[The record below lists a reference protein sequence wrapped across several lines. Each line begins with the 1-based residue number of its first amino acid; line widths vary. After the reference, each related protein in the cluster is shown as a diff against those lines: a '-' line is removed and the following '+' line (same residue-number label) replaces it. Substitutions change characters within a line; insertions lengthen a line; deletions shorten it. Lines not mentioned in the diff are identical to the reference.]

1 MPTIL
6 VGLLKMK
13 IDSYRAAQIAQAYG
27 LPSLDPSQSRAKKAG
42 QRPDAASLS
51 AEAQELL
58 RARRASQESPDVRT
72 DLVASLKQ
80 QIQDGTYR
88 VDEQALAQRL
98 RFLLGATDE

>member
-1 MPTIL
+1 
-6 VGLLKMK
+6 MK

-27 LPSLDPSQSRAKKAG
+27 LQSLDPSQARTKKAG

-58 RARRASQESPDVRT
+58 RARRATQEAPDVRA
-72 DLVASLKQ
+72 DLVASLRQ

-98 RFLLGATDE
+98 RFLLDVPSE